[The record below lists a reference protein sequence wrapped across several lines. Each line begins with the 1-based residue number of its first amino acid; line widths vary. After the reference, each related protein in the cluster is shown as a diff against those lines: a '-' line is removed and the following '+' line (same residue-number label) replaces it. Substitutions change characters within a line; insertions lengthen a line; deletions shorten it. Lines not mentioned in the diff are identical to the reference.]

1 MTLQAHFVLPPE
13 EKSPVAR
20 WIAAAA
26 VVFVAHAGLVYW
38 LTRQSEPEAL
48 ASAAESAIMIE
59 LPPMAVGQVDGGGA
73 VVAPEPEPE
82 ITAEQPQIEPEP
94 VPQPEPDPE
103 PTPPP
108 EPVPD
113 IAPAP
118 RADAVLVPPEPP
130 KPLIK
135 PKLEAKPKPKPTPK
149 KIAPPREKPAP
160 KRAEPARLPRGVTPG
175 RTGGRPGEGGQGGG
189 GAGGGGGGSAM
200 SASNW
205 RGLVSAALNRN
216 KRYPAGAQGASGAAT
231 IAFTIDRS
239 GRLASA
245 RLVRSSGSAA
255 LDQEAVA
262 IAHRSSPFPPPP
274 AEMGGAVTLS
284 VPINFR
290 QQ

>member
-1 MTLQAHFVLPPE
+1 MQAHFVLPPE
-13 EKSPVAR
+13 EKSSAGR

-26 VVFVAHAGLVYW
+26 VVLMAHAGLVYW
-38 LTRQSEPEAL
+38 LTRQSEPEAT
-48 ASAAESAIMIE
+48 ASAPESAVMIE

-73 VVAPEPEPE
+73 QVAPEPEVA
-82 ITAEQPQIEPEP
+82 AEQPQIEPEP
-94 VPQPEPDPE
+94 VPQPEPQPESDPE
-103 PTPPP
+103 PAPPP

-118 RADAVLVPPEPP
+118 KAEAVLVPPEPA

-135 PKLEAKPKPKPTPK
+135 PKLEAKPKPKPAPK
-149 KIAPPREKPAP
+149 KVAPPPEKPLP
-160 KRAEPARLPRGVTPG
+160 KRAEPTHVPRGVTPG
-175 RTGGRPGEGGQGGG
+175 RTGASPGQGGQGGG
-189 GAGGGGGGSAM
+189 GGGGGGGGSAM

-216 KRYPAGAQGASGAAT
+216 KRYPPGAQGASGAAT
-231 IAFTIDRS
+231 IAFTVDRS